1 MSGLKRLAVSA
12 CFIWLFMIVAAPD
25 LCFAAETTSKIVDIH
40 PCGGNSVVLFD
51 GTDFDIDDY
60 LFYYPVTVDYED
72 GTSENLFPVSSAPE
86 EGGRT
91 YTIEAGNGEKITL
104 TLRSRDTG
112 ELASFIYLYGDH
124 DTNFIEDC
132 NVVMPGD
139 YTISVSCGE
148 LTETVPLRVDLSG
161 YPVLSLDTQDHV
173 GVTIDE
179 KGHYTDFME
188 KTEKYNRV

>member
-1 MSGLKRLAVSA
+1 M
-12 CFIWLFMIVAAPD
+12 
-25 LCFAAETTSKIVDIH
+25 
-40 PCGGNSVVLFD
+40 
-51 GTDFDIDDY
+51 
-60 LFYYPVTVDYED
+60 
-72 GTSENLFPVSSAPE
+72 
-86 EGGRT
+86 
-91 YTIEAGNGEKITL
+91 

-124 DTNFIEDC
+124 DTNYIEDC

-139 YTISVSCGE
+139 YTISASCGE